1 MHRRLAHLVF
11 TLLVLVPLVAFAA
24 TSAPSPPAPH
34 YATCTV
40 WTWTD
45 YFSDAAK
52 TNRVGYCSVTCFQ
65 ATHALADPTFGGGGT
80 CSGTSGPYTTKLF
93 TACAGICP

>member
-11 TLLVLVPLVAFAA
+11 TLLVLVPLVALAS
-24 TSAPSPPAPH
+24 TSAPAPRF
-34 YATCTV
+34 ATCTV

-52 TNRVGYCSVTCFQ
+52 TNRVGFCSVTCFQ
-65 ATHALADPTFGGGGT
+65 ATHGTATPTFGGGGT